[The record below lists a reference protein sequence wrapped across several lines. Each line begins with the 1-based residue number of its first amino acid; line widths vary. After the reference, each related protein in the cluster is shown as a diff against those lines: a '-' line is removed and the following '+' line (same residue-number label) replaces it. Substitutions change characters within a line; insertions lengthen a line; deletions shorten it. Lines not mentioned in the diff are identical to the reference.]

1 MRLTVGPLP
10 PAVYWRRRAVVL
22 GAILLFVLVM
32 TYSCAKS
39 DPPSTSPRAAEPTG
53 APQNPAPSVT
63 IQSSPTGAPAGTGD
77 VSPPAASPTGA
88 GTEPTVA
95 AAQPTGEPAA
105 ATDPGTCTDD
115 EITVAATPAQDAVA
129 PGAQVEISLQIKNVS
144 KRTCTRD
151 LGSLQQELYLK
162 LGAQK
167 VWSSDTCSTGK
178 DSDVK
183 SMEPNIVHQYQLTWN
198 GRDSTKC
205 AGGVAS
211 GPYAAP
217 GSYLLF
223 GRVGSKLSEPA
234 PLSITG

>member
-10 PAVYWRRRAVVL
+10 PAVYWRRRAIVL
-22 GAILLFVLVM
+22 GAILLFVLVL

-39 DPPSTSPRAAEPTG
+39 DPPASSPRAAEPAG
-53 APQNPAPSVT
+53 APQNPAPSAVVRAT
-63 IQSSPTGAPAGTGD
+63 PTGAPAA
-77 VSPPAASPTGA
+77 SNAASPAGVTPSGVATGSA
-88 GTEPTVA
+88 GAPSAGADPDACADNEISVA
-95 AAQPTGEPAA
+95 AV
-105 ATDPGTCTDD
+105 PGQD
-115 EITVAATPAQDAVA
+115 TVRSGTS
-129 PGAQVEISLQIKNVS
+129 VEISLQIKNVS

-167 VWSSDTCSTGK
+167 VWSSDTCSTGR
-178 DSDVK
+178 DSDVQ
-183 SMEPNIVHQYQLTWN
+183 SLEPNIVHQYQLTWN
-198 GRDSTKC
+198 GRDATKC

-211 GPYAAP
+211 GPYPAP